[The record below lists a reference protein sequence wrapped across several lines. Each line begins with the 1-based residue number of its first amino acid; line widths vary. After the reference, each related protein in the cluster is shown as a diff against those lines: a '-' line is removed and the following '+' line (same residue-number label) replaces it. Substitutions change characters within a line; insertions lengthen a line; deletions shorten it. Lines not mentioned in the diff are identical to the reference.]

1 MKCKG
6 ARLDPNATNA
16 CLGREKG
23 ACDRLQRHPLIN
35 PIFEPEPAQSL
46 GQDQVLSASFAG
58 RNLHLVI
65 SASCRDPAACSPL
78 FSCQTGRNS
87 TFSAVGRQGELR
99 KTPLRGPDYRSR
111 SPSSSPQGPFR
122 NPRAVWAAPQQGKE
136 IPRKC
141 RVLRGFEPA
150 FAGGP
155 RPRNAALAL
164 AYRFVPERLKP
175 LT

>member
-1 MKCKG
+1 M
-6 ARLDPNATNA
+6 DPDATNA
-16 CLGREKG
+16 FLGREKG
-23 ACDRLQRHPLIN
+23 ACDRLQRHPLID
-35 PIFEPEPAQSL
+35 PIFGPESARSP
-46 GQDQVLSASFAG
+46 GQEQVLSASFAG

-65 SASCRDPAACSPL
+65 SASRRDPAACSPL

-87 TFSAVGRQGELR
+87 TFSAVGRQGEQR
-99 KTPLRGPDYRSR
+99 KTPLPGRGSRSR
-111 SPSSSPQGPFR
+111 FTPHFR
-122 NPRAVWAAPQQGKE
+122 ARTPADAQAVWATPPQGKK

-164 AYRFVPERLKP
+164 AYRVVPERLRP
-175 LT
+175 RT